1 MHSVKPLSTYPTEF
15 LALIDRLNQELDQT
29 EQEATEGLNLARQN
43 LSRFPDNSIIV
54 QFFAFFN
61 NIVLFIDNSRQRI
74 QNIVARLSTA
84 NVTAEETQET
94 GENLATLLGRVLEAK
109 IAVSRVIARLENFS

>member
-1 MHSVKPLSTYPTEF
+1 MTSTGTF
-15 LALIDRLNQELDQT
+15 SADSCSTLVWMR
-29 EQEATEGLNLARQN
+29 
-43 LSRFPDNSIIV
+43 RFPDNSIIV

-61 NIVLFIDNSRQRI
+61 NILLFIDNSRQRI

-84 NVTAEETQET
+84 NVTAEETQEN

-109 IAVSRVIARLENFS
+109 IAVSRVMARLENFS